1 MPDLSPAETLTAA
14 AERLKWLLHE
24 DGMPEQIRGLWLAPS
39 DGIHGSITAPGQD
52 VPVAQAFWGG
62 VAEYAAA
69 MHPGV
74 GLALVDWLELEAG
87 LLEALPAD
95 NSEALK
101 TVPARLVLQSCRHA
115 LAVARQILGGA
126 S

>member
-24 DGMPEQIRGLWLAPS
+24 DGMPEQIRRPWIAPS
-39 DGIHGSITAPGQD
+39 DGVHGSIIVPGQD

-62 VAEYAAA
+62 VAEYAAT

-74 GLALVDWLELEAG
+74 GLALVDWLQLT
-87 LLEALPAD
+87 AD
-95 NSEALK
+95 VINSRTLADPTDEY
-101 TVPARLVLQSCRHA
+101 TVDISDEHALVLARA
-115 LAVARQILGGA
+115 LLGGEL
-126 S
+126 